1 MTAIQYVSKTQMV
14 DLAMDADV
22 SLNFNVSSETDG
34 VRPIHVIATK
44 GDLEALEIVLKNA
57 NIDLNAVN

>member
-1 MTAIQYVSKTQMV
+1 MV

>member
-22 SLNFNVSSETDG
+22 SLNFNVSGETDG